1 LLAYRL
7 LRDINA
13 EGLVFSAREQTCFLE
28 TIRAIQA
35 IKLSGRET
43 DRRNRWINLKVDSI
57 NRGLD
62 KQKIELLFENLNMAI
77 SGIVGVATF
86 RIGATSVIDGGF
98 TIGMLVAFGS
108 FAMQFNAR
116 MSALIDSLIG
126 FRMLS
131 VHMDRL
137 SDIVLESPE
146 FDGHVNI
153 PKDQPQCNIE
163 LINVAFRYSQTD
175 PWILKDF
182 NLTIGPGESIA
193 FAGPSGCGKTTLIK
207 LIIGILQPSEG
218 EIRYGGV
225 PIQTLGTKQ
234 YRKILAAV
242 MQDDQLLSGSV
253 RENICFYDQKPDQ
266 NHIIRCAKLAAIH
279 DELCNMPMGYE
290 TVVGEMGATLSGGQ
304 RQRVLLARALYKN
317 PMVLILDEATSHLD
331 NSLEQTINSAVARLN
346 ITRIIVAHR
355 RETIESAQR
364 IVYLHNGRIE
374 SDRKNRA
381 QVEHKL
387 P

>member
-1 LLAYRL
+1 
-7 LRDINA
+7 
-13 EGLVFSAREQTCFLE
+13 
-28 TIRAIQA
+28 
-35 IKLSGRET
+35 
-43 DRRNRWINLKVDSI
+43 
-57 NRGLD
+57 
-62 KQKIELLFENLNMAI
+62 
-77 SGIVGVATF
+77 
-86 RIGATSVIDGGF
+86 
-98 TIGMLVAFGS
+98 MLVAFGS